1 MPYLGKQKVLFQYL
15 DTLEKSDRF
24 DRIVIHS
31 PDIKTLYQDL
41 KSICKWVPAAG
52 GLITNELNQILLI
65 FRKQM
70 WDLPKGKID
79 EGESTN
85 QAALRECM
93 EETGIQDLKLENKIY
108 TTWHIYR
115 EKNGERAL
123 KKTKWYKMSCSK
135 NVPIVPQKEE
145 GIDRC
150 EWFDASDALLL
161 SPMYS
166 NIKAIILQY
175 HQE

>member
-1 MPYLGKQKVLFQYL
+1 MFQYL

-31 PDIKTLYQDL
+31 SDIKSLYQDL

-52 GLITNELNQILLI
+52 GLITNELHQVLLI

-79 EGESTN
+79 EGESTD

-93 EETGIQDLKLENKIY
+93 EETGIQALNLGDKIY
-108 TTWHIYR
+108 SSWHIYR
-115 EKNGERAL
+115 EKTGERAL

-135 NVPIVPQKEE
+135 EVSIFPQKEE
-145 GIDRC
+145 GIERC

-166 NIKAIILQY
+166 IIKAIILQY
-175 HQE
+175 ASGSDY